1 MIKITKKY
9 WWSLSHPDCWLF
21 NVVSSIK
28 LFNLARNELLCFTKY
43 DLMKNNNV
51 ELSAGERDELLRT
64 LQFRFEK
71 NPNRHPGM
79 EWAKVQTRLDAHPEK
94 LWSLS
99 EMERTGG
106 EPDVVGY
113 DQESGAFT
121 FFDCSVESPAGR
133 RSVCYDREGLES
145 RKENRPAD
153 SAVDMAASM
162 GIELLSEEQ
171 YRALQQLG
179 KFDLKTS
186 SWLQTPAAIR
196 KLGGAIFADYRY
208 GQVFIYH
215 NGAQSYYAARA
226 FRGALVI

>member
-1 MIKITKKY
+1 
-9 WWSLSHPDCWLF
+9 
-21 NVVSSIK
+21 
-28 LFNLARNELLCFTKY
+28 
-43 DLMKNNNV
+43 MKNNHE
-51 ELSAGERDELLRT
+51 ELSSAERDELLSI
-64 LQFRFEK
+64 LKSRFEK
-71 NPNRHPGM
+71 NPNRHPDL
-79 EWAKVQTRLDAHPEK
+79 EWANVQAKLDAHPEK

-106 EPDVVGY
+106 EPDVVSHDPDTGV
-113 DQESGAFT
+113 FT
-121 FFDCSVESPAGR
+121 FYDCSLESPAGR

-145 RKENRPAD
+145 RKEHRPAD
-153 SAVDMAASM
+153 SAVDMAAAM

-186 SWLQTPAAIR
+186 SWLKTPAAIR

-208 GQVFIYH
+208 GQVFVYH

-226 FRGALVI
+226 FRGALVV